1 MLCNAPFWFPGKK
14 TFSYRGCGWKSG
26 DHDLKSWTDEK
37 KTWIIVVCDLFE
49 QMFGTD
55 FLKYDYEKDHGG
67 KVDDGLSSS
76 LLEYCHEYWE
86 RHYSLDAGEPH
97 DDNKHHCYP
106 RANLNADDVLQL
118 VQKQQ
123 SAPRHKNSDA
133 SSAKFDSPVIEAQ
146 GNPPTA
152 EPMKPQGDE
161 DESANIDTGT
171 NQQPKEEQSPTLT
184 YTKRSNNAHS
194 NSLNCR
200 PSPKIVDSAT
210 VIIEDECNSKASQQT
225 SLQVAI
231 AKATTRA
238 EVAALYTLIPKIA
251 SRSLSAQLK
260 PVYGNPPISDPFSIA
275 ERPCESDIQKANKII
290 HDERKAGRNP
300 SGVEIQ
306 GIGQFAENALPILQR
321 FCAIADTYH
330 RVSAE
335 ADWLSQMMCS
345 PGDLVQL
352 QDALWHHPAS
362 QPILK
367 HGNKRLDT
375 TSFSDLVEERYI
387 DSFVIDICIS
397 KFLEESKESGN
408 NFTVY
413 FPTEFY
419 DWMSSN
425 DKQFQQHQLGE
436 RLKLLRNIDDLK
448 QILVPVYMP
457 SHWGLI
463 FVDVANRM
471 LYFDDGLNSNA
482 PRLALASVK
491 RSLELLLEMYP
502 CHTSLQTRFW
512 REYLGFQRFGMPSQ
526 TPINSKMIG
535 VGSCG
540 IGVIMAAK
548 DFILKGPLVI
558 HNFQWR
564 YCDMDLHRKQ
574 LMMQILNWSVQA

>member
-1 MLCNAPFWFPGKK
+1 MNG
-14 TFSYRGCGWKSG
+14 
-26 DHDLKSWTDEK
+26 
-37 KTWIIVVCDLFE
+37 
-49 QMFGTD
+49 
-55 FLKYDYEKDHGG
+55 
-67 KVDDGLSSS
+67 
-76 LLEYCHEYWE
+76 
-86 RHYSLDAGEPH
+86 
-97 DDNKHHCYP
+97 
-106 RANLNADDVLQL
+106 
-118 VQKQQ
+118 
-123 SAPRHKNSDA
+123 
-133 SSAKFDSPVIEAQ
+133 
-146 GNPPTA
+146 
-152 EPMKPQGDE
+152 
-161 DESANIDTGT
+161 
-171 NQQPKEEQSPTLT
+171 
-184 YTKRSNNAHS
+184 
-194 NSLNCR
+194 
-200 PSPKIVDSAT
+200 
-210 VIIEDECNSKASQQT
+210 NSKASQQT

-558 HNFQWR
+558 HNFQWH

-574 LMMQILNWSVQA
+574 LMIQILNWSVQV

>member
-1 MLCNAPFWFPGKK
+1 M
-14 TFSYRGCGWKSG
+14 
-26 DHDLKSWTDEK
+26 KSWTDEK

-161 DESANIDTGT
+161 EESANIDTGT

-210 VIIEDECNSKASQQT
+210 VIIEDECNLKASQQT

-238 EVAALYTLIPKIA
+238 EVAALYILIPKVA

-290 HDERKAGRNP
+290 HDE
-300 SGVEIQ
+300 
-306 GIGQFAENALPILQR
+306 
-321 FCAIADTYH
+321 
-330 RVSAE
+330 
-335 ADWLSQMMCS
+335 
-345 PGDLVQL
+345 
-352 QDALWHHPAS
+352 
-362 QPILK
+362 
-367 HGNKRLDT
+367 
-375 TSFSDLVEERYI
+375 
-387 DSFVIDICIS
+387 
-397 KFLEESKESGN
+397 
-408 NFTVY
+408 
-413 FPTEFY
+413 
-419 DWMSSN
+419 
-425 DKQFQQHQLGE
+425 
-436 RLKLLRNIDDLK
+436 
-448 QILVPVYMP
+448 
-457 SHWGLI
+457 
-463 FVDVANRM
+463 
-471 LYFDDGLNSNA
+471 
-482 PRLALASVK
+482 
-491 RSLELLLEMYP
+491 
-502 CHTSLQTRFW
+502 
-512 REYLGFQRFGMPSQ
+512 
-526 TPINSKMIG
+526 
-535 VGSCG
+535 
-540 IGVIMAAK
+540 
-548 DFILKGPLVI
+548 
-558 HNFQWR
+558 
-564 YCDMDLHRKQ
+564 
-574 LMMQILNWSVQA
+574 

>member
-1 MLCNAPFWFPGKK
+1 
-14 TFSYRGCGWKSG
+14 
-26 DHDLKSWTDEK
+26 
-37 KTWIIVVCDLFE
+37 
-49 QMFGTD
+49 
-55 FLKYDYEKDHGG
+55 
-67 KVDDGLSSS
+67 
-76 LLEYCHEYWE
+76 
-86 RHYSLDAGEPH
+86 
-97 DDNKHHCYP
+97 
-106 RANLNADDVLQL
+106 
-118 VQKQQ
+118 
-123 SAPRHKNSDA
+123 
-133 SSAKFDSPVIEAQ
+133 
-146 GNPPTA
+146 
-152 EPMKPQGDE
+152 
-161 DESANIDTGT
+161 
-171 NQQPKEEQSPTLT
+171 
-184 YTKRSNNAHS
+184 
-194 NSLNCR
+194 
-200 PSPKIVDSAT
+200 
-210 VIIEDECNSKASQQT
+210 
-225 SLQVAI
+225 
-231 AKATTRA
+231 
-238 EVAALYTLIPKIA
+238 
-251 SRSLSAQLK
+251 
-260 PVYGNPPISDPFSIA
+260 
-275 ERPCESDIQKANKII
+275 
-290 HDERKAGRNP
+290 
-300 SGVEIQ
+300 
-306 GIGQFAENALPILQR
+306 
-321 FCAIADTYH
+321 
-330 RVSAE
+330 
-335 ADWLSQMMCS
+335 MCS

-397 KFLEESKESGN
+397 KFLEESKQSGN

-425 DKQFQQHQLGE
+425 DMQFQQHQLRE

-512 REYLGFQRFGMPSQ
+512 REHLGFQRFGMPSQ
-526 TPINSKMIG
+526 TPINTKMIG

-548 DFILKGPLVI
+548 DFILMGPLVI

-574 LMMQILNWSVQA
+574 LMMQFFNWSVQA